1 MALFGWFKGN
11 VGKVGKQQA
20 HWREAWTRAMD
31 AEDASQLPALRE
43 ALEALNSV
51 CDDVEV
57 EQEMLDSLQRIAELQ
72 GGAGAGKLPEIE
84 THHRIVGADT
94 CHFSAPASL
103 PADPSQ
109 PSGRVLLTNTRSL
122 FLGGSSGTSIA
133 WHSVRDVIRIDRDV
147 LLVRGDGSAG
157 AHFRFNSF
165 SDAATAAFLARRLKG
180 RRGTATL

>member
-11 VGKVGKQQA
+11 AGKVDKQQA

-43 ALEALNSV
+43 ELQALNSV
-51 CDDVEV
+51 VDDVEL
-57 EQEMLDSLQRIAELQ
+57 EEEMLDSLQRIAELQ
-72 GGAGAGKLPEIE
+72 AATPSGELPEIE
-84 THHRIVGADT
+84 THHRIVGSDR

-122 FLGGSSGTSIA
+122 FLGGTGGASVA
-133 WHSVRDVIRIDRDV
+133 WHAVRDVIRIERDV

-165 SDAATAAFLARRLKG
+165 ADAATAAFLARRLKG
-180 RRGTATL
+180 RRATATL